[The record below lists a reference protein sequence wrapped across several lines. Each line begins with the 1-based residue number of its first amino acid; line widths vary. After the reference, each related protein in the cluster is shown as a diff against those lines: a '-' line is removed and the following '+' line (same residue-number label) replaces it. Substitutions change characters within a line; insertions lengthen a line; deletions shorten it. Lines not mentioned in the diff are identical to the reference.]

1 VFQRFRIL
9 TLAALTVFGGGAAF
23 SNSYAQ
29 TTQATPATVPKK
41 DAKEPSIE
49 QIAEFVVYIHGS
61 RERMAQ
67 IQRNGVERGRVTR
80 TNEEGRPE
88 EISYERRFV
97 RGETSDKD
105 KIRLDQKL
113 PNAEYALIYN
123 AGRVWGSING
133 TTFTPRQEAVN
144 DFLAQRRRGIS
155 NLLRY
160 KENGATLTLVRKD
173 KQKGIDM
180 WVVDLVEKD
189 NQRTR
194 FYISS
199 QKYRVLWLEYEET
212 PAGIASKP
220 VQVKKTF
227 HDYRYV
233 QGQLVPFRTVVYLDG
248 KQSEETNVLNISFG
262 LKMEDSYFLE
272 TPATA

>member
-1 VFQRFRIL
+1 M
-9 TLAALTVFGGGAAF
+9 LAALTVFGGAIF
-23 SNSYAQ
+23 SSSYAQ
-29 TTQATPATVPKK
+29 TPIPKK
-41 DAKEPSIE
+41 DSKEPTAE
-49 QIAEFVVYIHGS
+49 QISELVVYIYGS

-67 IQRNGVERGRVTR
+67 IQRNGVERGRTTR
-80 TNEEGRPE
+80 INDEGRTE

-144 DFLAQRRRGIS
+144 DFLAQTKRGIS

-160 KENGATLTLVRKD
+160 KENGATLTYVGKD

-180 WVVDLVEKD
+180 WIVDLVEKD
-189 NQRTR
+189 QQRTR

-212 PAGIASKP
+212 PAGVASKP

-227 HDYRYV
+227 HDYRYA
-233 QGQLVPFRTVVYLDG
+233 QGQLVPFRTVVYEDG
-248 KQSEETNVLNISFG
+248 KQSEETNVLNVSFG
-262 LKMEDSYFLE
+262 LKMDDSYFQD
-272 TPATA
+272 TPTTADAQP